1 MSGDASHEF
10 GRRSP
15 VVQPEAPVKRS
26 GHVALFLMGTI
37 ALGGG
42 AYAMMPR
49 DSCDPSRAG
58 IAVDPGQAKDC
69 SPRQSSFSSGGG
81 HVASGSG
88 SSSRLGFFGGDSSP
102 GQSGDSA
109 SDAGHVTRGGFGSFA
124 QAFAAHFSGGG

>member
-15 VVQPEAPVKRS
+15 VVQPQAPVKRS

-69 SPRQSSFSSGGG
+69 SPRQSSSSSGGG
-81 HVASGSG
+81 HVASSSG

-102 GQSGDSA
+102 GQSGDPA

-124 QAFAAHFSGGG
+124 RAFAAHFSGGG